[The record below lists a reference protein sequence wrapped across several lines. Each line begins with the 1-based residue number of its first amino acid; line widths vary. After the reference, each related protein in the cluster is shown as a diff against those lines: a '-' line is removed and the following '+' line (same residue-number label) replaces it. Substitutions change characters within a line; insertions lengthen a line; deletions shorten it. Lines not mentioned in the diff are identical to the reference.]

1 MSASFTSV
9 DRLLKVQF
17 LGRREADCQ
26 AKEEV
31 TCRFFLLQGKSE
43 FFSLGREDCFVL
55 RPQSLRV

>member
-26 AKEEV
+26 AKDEV
-31 TCRFFLLQGKSE
+31 TCRFLCYKVNQNFFL
-43 FFSLGREDCFVL
+43 
-55 RPQSLRV
+55 